1 MLFAIFMI
9 ELQQLFSL
17 FIKLSI
23 KEDKGKKIKSLEY
36 ILKTFNIDFILPSIT
51 DNHF

>member
-1 MLFAIFMI
+1 MLFAIYII

-23 KEDKGKKIKSLEY
+23 KEDKGKKK
-36 ILKTFNIDFILPSIT
+36 
-51 DNHF
+51 

>member
-1 MLFAIFMI
+1 MCTPSKRNLISYFMK

-23 KEDKGKKIKSLEY
+23 KEDKGKNKKFRIYFEY
-36 ILKTFNIDFILPSIT
+36 L
-51 DNHF
+51 

>member
-1 MLFAIFMI
+1 MLFAIFII

-23 KEDKGKKIKSLEY
+23 KEDKGKKIKV
-36 ILKTFNIDFILPSIT
+36 
-51 DNHF
+51 